1 MGYKIR
7 QAQLEKVPYMIIAW
21 DNEAETKTVSVRSR
35 REGDLGSMSAG
46 DLLDKL
52 LDEIASKKR

>member
-1 MGYKIR
+1 
-7 QAQLEKVPYMIIAW
+7 MIIAG

>member
-1 MGYKIR
+1 MK
-7 QAQLEKVPYMIIAW
+7 KVPYMIIAG

-52 LDEIASKKR
+52 LDKLQVKR